1 MRFGGL
7 DLRAGRPDPD
17 EAMARL
23 LLEWILPAWTAIG
36 ALDWY
41 AHVRTDIEHTAGLP
55 ENLIHD
61 AMFAQ
66 TGVPILLALTCETN
80 RPLIMVMTALL
91 LTHQAT
97 AYYDAS
103 FALHRRKLTIWE
115 QHVHSFFEVLP
126 FAAIAI
132 VAGTHVEQL
141 KTDTSRGIR
150 LRGRQMPL
158 SAFAAIG
165 GMIVL
170 SSALYANE
178 FWRCLRVPRSRRHRE
193 SSPDLAP

>member
-1 MRFGGL
+1 MQFEAL
-7 DLRAGRPDPD
+7 NLRAEQPDPD

-23 LLEWILPAWTAIG
+23 LMEWILPAWTAVG

-41 AHVRTDIEHTAGLP
+41 AHVRTDIEHTAGLR
-55 ENLIHD
+55 ENLLHD
-61 AMFAQ
+61 VMFAQ
-66 TGVPILLALTCETN
+66 TGIPILLALTCEID
-80 RPLIMVMTALL
+80 RPLVAVMTALL

-103 FALHRRKLTIWE
+103 FALHRRKLTLWE

-132 VAGTHVEQL
+132 VAGTHIEQL
-141 KTDTSRGIR
+141 KADISRRIR
-150 LRGRQMPL
+150 LRKRQMPL
-158 SAFAAIG
+158 RAFAAIG
-165 GMIVL
+165 GMMAL

-178 FWRCLRVPRSRRHRE
+178 F
-193 SSPDLAP
+193 